1 MINKHVLIFVGFSQ
15 PYVWPPLYLLV
26 PFSTFTTLRVLYSTI
41 LGEI

>member
-15 PYVWPPLYLLV
+15 PYVWPPLYLLGREL
-26 PFSTFTTLRVLYSTI
+26 FTTLRVLYSTI

>member
-26 PFSTFTTLRVLYSTI
+26 HEGAFYNPESTLQHDT
-41 LGEI
+41 G